1 MLIMESKG
9 LLAERVVVF
18 LLGEDND
25 MKVLDYG
32 VRVGINLRVK
42 VVVVRIRL

>member
-1 MLIMESKG
+1 MLIRESKG

-18 LLGEDND
+18 FLGEDND
-25 MKVLDYG
+25 RKALDYG

-42 VVVVRIRL
+42 VVVVRIML